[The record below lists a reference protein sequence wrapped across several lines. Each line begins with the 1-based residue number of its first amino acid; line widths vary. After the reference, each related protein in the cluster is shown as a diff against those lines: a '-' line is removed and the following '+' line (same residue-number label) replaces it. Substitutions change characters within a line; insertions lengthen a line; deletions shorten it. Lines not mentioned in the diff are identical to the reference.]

1 MLTAPIE
8 WQLIAKVVIWFFQ
21 QYADIFYKGKWFL
34 KKTQNDVGRHF
45 WSKTKERKRR
55 RLQMEGSGQ
64 AALDQI
70 QPRCN

>member
-34 KKTQNDVGRHF
+34 KKTQNEDIFGAKRKNGRGEDCK
-45 WSKTKERKRR
+45 WREAGRR
-55 RLQMEGSGQ
+55 
-64 AALDQI
+64 
-70 QPRCN
+70 P